1 MQQSWADITAFYRQH
16 RFDDEAFQSA
26 FAGVA
31 QVVALISDGPLG
43 TMLFGWTS
51 MHDLCI
57 QQSDAHPQT
66 APYLR
71 ISPLRS
77 GLVDFRYIDTPIAER
92 QWQRLVAP
100 GAACERLTAFLAR
113 LRWTA

>member
-1 MQQSWADITAFYRQH
+1 MEPGPYVDAVAGI
-16 RFDDEAFQSA
+16 EALVHHIAAS
-26 FAGVA
+26 
-31 QVVALISDGPLG
+31 PLSG
-43 TMLFGWTS
+43 ALFGFSS

-113 LRWTA
+113 LRWTV